1 MRTWV
6 YSSEKSTSLEWHNL
20 CAFDSCSYLLE
31 QTTRR
36 ERPVNRTKIQN
47 SEAFHFCG
55 VTKAP
60 WFPCKIM
67 WNFYRYVNFPQ
78 FFVIASKTVLLS
90 TKPVVQPKVEQL
102 SFHYFLRHSMYPINC
117 SIIWQTNRLPENNF
131 SFDDKYWCWCI
142 FAYSGKFKSLL
153 CCSSFN
159 GKYSY
164 MHALN
169 SLTYLPWCL
178 HGPHPN
184 FPLMYSV

>member
-1 MRTWV
+1 
-6 YSSEKSTSLEWHNL
+6 
-20 CAFDSCSYLLE
+20 
-31 QTTRR
+31 
-36 ERPVNRTKIQN
+36 
-47 SEAFHFCG
+47 
-55 VTKAP
+55 
-60 WFPCKIM
+60 M

-102 SFHYFLRHSMYPINC
+102 SFHYFLTHSMYPINC

-153 CCSSFN
+153 SSFN

-169 SLTYLPWCL
+169 SLTYLTLMFAWTAPK
-178 HGPHPN
+178 
-184 FPLMYSV
+184 FPINVQCRGVWLWLVKWKQPIGFKQLKELGNYYHH